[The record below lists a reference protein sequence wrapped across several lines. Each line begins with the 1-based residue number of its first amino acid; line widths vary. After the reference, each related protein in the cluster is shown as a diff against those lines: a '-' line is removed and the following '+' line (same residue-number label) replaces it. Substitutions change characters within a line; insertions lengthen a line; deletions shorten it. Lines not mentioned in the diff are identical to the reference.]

1 MKRNPVVTRTVI
13 LIIGLLVAFTTLF
26 PLFWML
32 ISSFKKNADIVA
44 MPLRFWPTQWVAD
57 NYDLILNSK
66 NFNIGGS
73 LLYTFALTILFTAL
87 TLAVNAIAAYGF
99 ARLEFRG
106 KKLLWTVV
114 MITMFIPGISTLV
127 TSYTVVAKLGMV
139 NTIWV
144 LIIPG
149 LASGGMIFFIR
160 QFYLNFPLSLEEAA
174 FVDGSTPLKNF
185 LYIFLPTSG
194 PVLVIQG
201 IGAFLGF
208 WNNYLW
214 PAITISDE
222 ALYPIMLML
231 QFFKSQR
238 AMKDGAV
245 LAGAVITSLPP
256 IVLFLVFQRY
266 IIEGIK
272 MSGIK

>member
-1 MKRNPVVTRTVI
+1 MKKKTTVSRM
-13 LIIGLLVAFTTLF
+13 LIYLVALLVAFTTLF
-26 PLFWML
+26 PLFWMF

-44 MPLRFWPTQWVAD
+44 MPLRFWPTQWVLD
-57 NYDLILNSK
+57 NYELILCSK
-66 NFNIGGS
+66 NFNIAGS
-73 LLYTFALTILFTAL
+73 LLYTFSLTILFTTL
-87 TLAVNAIAAYGF
+87 TLAVNAVAAYGF

-106 KKLLWTVV
+106 KKLLWALV
-114 MITMFIPGISTLV
+114 MVTMFIPGISTLV
-127 TSYTVVAKLGMV
+127 TSYTVVAKLRMV

-174 FVDGSTPLKNF
+174 LVDGSTPLKNF
-185 LYIFLPTSG
+185 VFIFLPTSG
-194 PVLVIQG
+194 PVFVIQG

-222 ALYPIMLML
+222 KLYPIMLML

-256 IVLFLVFQRY
+256 IILFLIFQKH

>member
-1 MKRNPVVTRTVI
+1 MKNRRFISRLLIWVVI
-13 LIIGLLVAFTTLF
+13 LLVAFSAMF
-26 PLFWML
+26 PLFWMV
-32 ISSFKKNADIVA
+32 ISSFKKNADIIA
-44 MPLRFWPTQWVAD
+44 LPLRFWPTKWVLD
-57 NYDLILNSK
+57 NYELILFSK
-66 NFNIGGS
+66 NFNIAYS
-73 LLYTFALTILFTAL
+73 LIYTFI
-87 TLAVNAIAAYGF
+87 LAVIFTVMTLTVNSTAAYGF

-106 KKLLWTVV
+106 KKFLWALV

-127 TSYTVVAKLGMV
+127 TSYTVVARLRMI

-149 LASGGMIFFIR
+149 LASSGMIFFIR

-174 FVDGSTPLKNF
+174 LVDGSTALKNF
-185 LYIFLPTSG
+185 IYIFLPTSG
-194 PVLVIQG
+194 PVFVIQG

-214 PAITISDE
+214 PAITISNE
-222 ALYPIMLML
+222 KLYPVMLL
-231 QFFKSQR
+231 LEFFKSQR

-245 LAGAVITSLPP
+245 LVGAVVTSFPP
-256 IVLFLVFQRY
+256 IILFLIFQKH